1 MIKNIACL
9 MTVTALSL
17 SLLPQKALAVEYLS
31 AAECNQLENEFSVLV
46 LSNMP
51 SINSPN
57 YRSFWNDV
65 STLGYL
71 LEEELPNCSFVGS
84 NGPSSYSSNHYP
96 GNDMPALPDI
106 THVLDTVCLPGGFD
120 YYDEDLGH
128 CAYY

>member
-17 SLLPQKALAVEYLS
+17 GLLPQKASAVEYLS
-31 AAECNQLENEFSVLV
+31 AAECNQLENEFSALV

-51 SINSPN
+51 SINSRS

-71 LEEELPNCSFVGS
+71 LEEELPNCSFVSS
-84 NGPSSYSSNHYP
+84 NGQPSYSNNNYSSNNTP
-96 GNDMPALPDI
+96 SLPDI
-106 THVLDTVCLPGGFD
+106 THILDAVCLPGGFD
-120 YYDEDLGH
+120 YYDEDLGR
-128 CAYY
+128 CADY